1 MFIYITV
8 IFIIAQN
15 LVGNSVKESQEN
27 MKSAAQLYVLLESLT
42 YTIFSCH
49 NCRHVLMEL

>member
-27 MKSAAQLYVLLESLT
+27 MKSATQMYVL
-42 YTIFSCH
+42 
-49 NCRHVLMEL
+49 